1 LKRKPT
7 EYLATN
13 CYFGTF
19 LTDADLRPGLVTPFN
34 RIMWGADFPH
44 HEGTW
49 PWTVKALRRN
59 FAGWVEADV
68 RQILAGT
75 AAECFGFDLAQLQEV
90 ADRIG
95 PSVEEVATPLAPDEF
110 PRYPDETICTTF
122 VDVDPAMGMG
132 HDREDPGTVFAQRS

>member
-1 LKRKPT
+1 
-7 EYLATN
+7 LATN

-19 LTDADLRPGLVTPFN
+19 LTDNDLQQGLVSPLS

-59 FAGWVEADV
+59 FAGWAESDV
-68 RQILAGT
+68 RQVLSGT
-75 AAECFGFDLAQLQEV
+75 AAECFGFDVTRLQAV

-95 PSVEEVATPLAPDEF
+95 PSVEEIAVPLAPGEM
-110 PRYPDETICTTF
+110 PRYPAETISPTL
-122 VDVDPAMGMG
+122 VAADPSMGMRKARKDPQTSLAG
-132 HDREDPGTVFAQRS
+132 REAPA